1 MNNTFKALVAVAILA
16 IAGLANAQ
24 NSASASATAN
34 ATIICPINIV
44 NEANLN
50 FGNVV
55 SGNGTAH
62 VDNTNSESYTG
73 NVAPGTNAGTHS
85 AAQFN
90 VTGQSGSTYAISM
103 TPASGTLT
111 VTDAS
116 GNNPTTVTLDAPVV
130 NAGTPGHLDHVDQG
144 GCSGQQRFRVG
155 GVITLSGQP
164 AGSYSNSNPGGTA
177 WSETVTYN

>member
-1 MNNTFKALVAVAILA
+1 MNNTFKALVAVAVLA

-34 ATIICPINIV
+34 ATIICPIAIV

-62 VDNTNSESYTG
+62 VDNTNSETYTG
-73 NVAPGTNAGTHS
+73 AIAPGANAGSHS

-90 VTGQSGSTYAISM
+90 VTGQSGSTYAITM

-111 VTDAS
+111 VTDGGANS
-116 GNNPTTVTLDAPVV
+116 ATVQLDAPVV
-130 NAGTPGHLDHVDQG
+130 TAGNPGHLDHVDQG

-155 GVITLSGQP
+155 GVLTLTGQP
-164 AGSYSNSNPGGTA
+164 AGSYSNANAGGTP